1 MTMDI
6 DDDNAMKMVS
16 DPLSEERELME
27 PFAYYYLK

>member
-1 MTMDI
+1 MLQRRQI
-6 DDDNAMKMVS
+6 ILKLKMVS